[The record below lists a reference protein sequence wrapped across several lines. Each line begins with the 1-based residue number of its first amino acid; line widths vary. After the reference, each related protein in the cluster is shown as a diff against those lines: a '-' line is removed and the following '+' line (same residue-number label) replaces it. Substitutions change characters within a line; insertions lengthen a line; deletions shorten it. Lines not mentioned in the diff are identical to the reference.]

1 LADDFLEG
9 INSNRSGFS
18 NLLKFAALG
27 NVTAA
32 ISNRVS
38 KGDSVNAQDKDG
50 FTVLMYAARK
60 GSLEAVKLLLSFGA
74 NSNIKNHDQQSAA
87 DLAKNAGF
95 FDVVKVL
102 TPIPPTLVDP
112 VEVDVDDEPFDLSC
126 WVEDADTLL
135 PLHEVSVGIESHRIQ
150 AAIITHKLIDRDEE
164 WGEIQI
170 DLPGKVAWRR
180 KKEQLSVS
188 DKALVKEAIYLGYLN
203 GSIPISLLERIAL
216 DEHEELDEVLLDSL
230 VLAFEDLEFKIQDSI
245 FLDRISEAP
254 AEDSHLEDLYDQ
266 LVYLIDNNLQDESWF
281 YQRLSIPIG
290 GGDLLTHEEEIDL
303 GKKID
308 SSYDECIKTLAGNAL
323 AINIISED
331 LRKVLSGLLDPEEI
345 IAELVV
351 VSDEEEGGNLTPGQ
365 ISIPL
370 EDSEEGGSD
379 EIAAIDSQIK
389 EFIGL
394 VELGMTEVTQAQIR
408 DNLYKLNI
416 NFKYIQNL
424 ILGGHLQ
431 DPVLAFHIDC
441 SIKARNKLVTSNLR
455 LVSHLS
461 RAFRYSELPF
471 ADLVQEGFIG
481 LIKAAERFE
490 YKKGFRFTTYATWWI
505 RQSVHRMVQDR
516 SREIRLPVHV
526 GELLNKVDRA
536 ERGLMEIPLPLRNQK
551 IAEMLNV
558 SELRVQRV
566 KNAKFTM
573 ISIDSESPEDIERLE
588 SYEFPAYE
596 DDVGLSNWMLRRSFE
611 SIFKSMDRKEV
622 SVIKLRFGWYDG
634 SPLTLE
640 EVGELY
646 GVTRERIRQIEVKVL
661 KRLQGPSALRHL
673 GLFPNKKVS
682 EA

>member
-1 LADDFLEG
+1 LVDGILEG
-9 INSNRSGFS
+9 ADSNQSGFS
-18 NLLKFAALG
+18 TLLKFAALG

-32 ISNRVS
+32 IANRVS
-38 KGDSVNAQDKDG
+38 RGDSINAQDKDG
-50 FTVLMYAARK
+50 LTVLMYAARK
-60 GSLEAVKLLLSFGA
+60 GNLEAVNLLLSLGA
-74 NSNIKNHDQQSAA
+74 DPSVKNYDQQNAA

-95 FDVVKVL
+95 SDVAGVL
-102 TPIPPTLVDP
+102 ATPSLSSVELVESQIDS
-112 VEVDVDDEPFDLSC
+112 ELFDLSG
-126 WVEDADTLL
+126 WVEDAEILL
-135 PLHEVSVGIESHRIQ
+135 PSHEVDIGVASHKIQ
-150 AAIITHKLIDRDEE
+150 VKILSHKPIDRDEE
-164 WGEIQI
+164 WSDIQI

-188 DKALVKEAIYLGYLN
+188 DKELIKEAIYLGYLN
-203 GSIPISLLERIAL
+203 GAIPISLLERIAL

-230 VLAFEDLEFKIQDSI
+230 LLAFEDLEFKIQDSI
-245 FLDRISEAP
+245 CHDGSFGAP
-254 AEDSHLEDLYDQ
+254 AKDDYLEDIYDQ

-281 YQRLSIPIG
+281 YRSLSIPLG

-308 SSYDECIKTLAGNAL
+308 SSYEECIKTIAGNAV
-323 AINIISED
+323 AINIITED
-331 LRKVLSGLLDPEEI
+331 LRKVLSGLLDREEI
-345 IAELVV
+345 ITEVV
-351 VSDEEEGGNLTPGQ
+351 EVGNEEGDLTPSQ
-365 ISIPL
+365 ISMPL
-370 EDSEEGGSD
+370 EDSDDEESD
-379 EIAAIDSQIK
+379 EISAIDSQIK
-389 EFIGL
+389 EFIDL
-394 VELGMTEVTQAQIR
+394 VELDMTEVIQAQIR

-431 DPVLAFHIDC
+431 DSVLAFHIDC
-441 SIKARNKLVTSNLR
+441 SLKARNKLVISNLR

-471 ADLVQEGFIG
+471 ADLIQEGFIG

-505 RQSVHRMVQDR
+505 RQAIHRMVQDK

-536 ERGLMEIPLPLRNQK
+536 ERGLMETPLPLRNQK
-551 IAEMLNV
+551 IAEMLDV
-558 SELRVQRV
+558 SEVRVKRV

-573 ISIDSESPEDIERLE
+573 IPIDSESPEDIKRLE

-596 DDVGLSNWMLRRSFE
+596 DDAGLSNWMLRRSFE

-622 SVIKLRFGWYDG
+622 SVIKLRFGWYNG

-640 EVGELY
+640 EVGEIY

-661 KRLQGPSALRHL
+661 KRLQGPSSLRHL
-673 GLFPNKKVS
+673 GLFPNKQVS

>member
-1 LADDFLEG
+1 MVDGILEG
-9 INSNRSGFS
+9 ADSNQSGFS
-18 NLLKFAALG
+18 TLLKFAVLG

-32 ISNRVS
+32 IVNRVS
-38 KGDSVNAQDKDG
+38 RGDPVNAQDKDG
-50 FTVLMYAARK
+50 LTVLMYAARK
-60 GSLEAVKLLLSFGA
+60 GNLEAVNLLLSLGA
-74 NSNIKNHDQQSAA
+74 DPSVKNHDQQNAA

-95 FDVVKVL
+95 SDVAGVL
-102 TPIPPTLVDP
+102 ATPSLLSVELVESQIDSL
-112 VEVDVDDEPFDLSC
+112 PFDLSG
-126 WVEDADTLL
+126 WVEDIEILL
-135 PLHEVSVGIESHRIQ
+135 PSHEVDIGVASHKIQ
-150 AAIITHKLIDRDEE
+150 LKILSHKPIDRDEE
-164 WGEIQI
+164 WSDIQI
-170 DLPGKVAWRR
+170 DLPGKAAWRR

-188 DKALVKEAIYLGYLN
+188 DKELIKEAIHLGYLN
-203 GSIPISLLERIAL
+203 GEIPISLLENIAL

-230 VLAFEDLEFKIQDSI
+230 LLAFEDLEFKIQDSI
-245 FLDRISEAP
+245 CHDGFLGTP
-254 AEDSHLEDLYDQ
+254 AEDEQLEDLYDQ

-281 YQRLSIPIG
+281 YRSLSIPLG

-308 SSYDECIKTLAGNAL
+308 SSYEGCIKTIAGNAV
-323 AINIISED
+323 AINIITED
-331 LRKVLSGLLDPEEI
+331 LRKVLSGLLDREEI
-345 IAELVV
+345 ITEVV
-351 VSDEEEGGNLTPGQ
+351 EVGNEEGDLTPSQISMPLEDYEDEVSDE
-365 ISIPL
+365 IS
-370 EDSEEGGSD
+370 
-379 EIAAIDSQIK
+379 AIDSQIK
-389 EFIGL
+389 EFIEL
-394 VELGMTEVTQAQIR
+394 VELDITETIQAQIR

-424 ILGGHLQ
+424 IIGGHLQ
-431 DPVLAFHIDC
+431 DSTLAFHIDS
-441 SIKARNKLVTSNLR
+441 SIKARNKLVISNLR

-461 RAFRYSELPF
+461 RAFRYSEIPF
-471 ADLVQEGFIG
+471 ADLIQEGFIG

-505 RQSVHRMVQDR
+505 RQAIHRMVQDK

-536 ERGLMEIPLPLRNQK
+536 ERGLMETPLPLRNQK
-551 IAEMLNV
+551 IAEMLDV
-558 SELRVQRV
+558 SEVRVKRV

-573 ISIDSESPEDIERLE
+573 IPIDSESPEDIKRLE

-596 DDVGLSNWMLRRSFE
+596 DDAWLSNWMLRRSFE

-673 GLFPNKKVS
+673 GLFPNKQIS